1 MTKVIIIDDIRIEV
15 VKKKIKNIY
24 LYVHPPNGKVKISA
38 PLKMKDEAIRNFVIS
53 KLAWIKKQQ
62 AKFQAQEGQA
72 ETEYVSGERH
82 YYQGIPYILNVMHTN
97 KKQRVEISKKQINLF
112 IRPDSTKEQR
122 ERILLEWYRSELKK
136 QIPGLISKWENIIG
150 VKVNSWGVK
159 LMKTRWGTCNPKA
172 KRIWINL
179 ELAKK
184 SPRCLEYIIVHEMV
198 HLLEKHHN
206 KRFYAFMKQFLPN
219 WREIKA
225 ELNGLK
231 LESPK

>member
-1 MTKVIIIDDIRIEV
+1 M
-15 VKKKIKNIY
+15 
-24 LYVHPPNGKVKISA
+24 
-38 PLKMKDEAIRNFVIS
+38 
-53 KLAWIKKQQ
+53 
-62 AKFQAQEGQA
+62 
-72 ETEYVSGERH
+72 
-82 YYQGIPYILNVMHTN
+82 
-97 KKQRVEISKKQINLF
+97 EISKKQINLF

>member
-1 MTKVIIIDDIRIEV
+1 
-15 VKKKIKNIY
+15 
-24 LYVHPPNGKVKISA
+24 
-38 PLKMKDEAIRNFVIS
+38 MKDEAIRNFVIS

-72 ETEYVSGERH
+72 ETEYVSGERY